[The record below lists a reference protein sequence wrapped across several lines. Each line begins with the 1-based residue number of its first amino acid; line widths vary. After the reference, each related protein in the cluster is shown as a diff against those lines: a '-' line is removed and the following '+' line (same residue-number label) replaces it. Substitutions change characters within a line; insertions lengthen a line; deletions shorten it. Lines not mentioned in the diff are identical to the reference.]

1 MPAVSII
8 AIIAIVVVVLLLGL
22 ALGGAI
28 AGGRRADAAQKRLHD
43 RLEAANEQ
51 LAHAH
56 ADDKGWDRATME
68 SAARE
73 AFAAKAG
80 AGVPIDELHLVHVVD
95 KPGTDDDEAH
105 FNVVAAGVETEVVLG
120 RRGDTW
126 VAR

>member
-1 MPAVSII
+1 MPAVSVI

-22 ALGGAI
+22 AVGGAI
-28 AGGRRADAAQKRLHD
+28 AGGRRADAAQKRLRD
-43 RLEAANEQ
+43 RLDAANEL

-68 SAARE
+68 AAARE

-80 AGVPIDELHLVHVVD
+80 GAPIDELHLVHVVD
-95 KPGTDDDEAH
+95 KPGTDDDEAR
-105 FNVVAAGVETEVVLG
+105 FQVVAAGVETEVVLG

-126 VAR
+126 IAR